1 MLQTLNNRSL
11 TEPVPSIPEGFEMT
25 VWLVFGQALHIYRY
39 KVFVRLMTVS
49 GTLCRN
55 GSMHACMVK
64 LDRGRRTQGRG
75 V

>member
-25 VWLVFGQALHIYRY
+25 VWLVFGQTLNTLIDSIGHLPGENQIY
-39 KVFVRLMTVS
+39 
-49 GTLCRN
+49 GTRI
-55 GSMHACMVK
+55 
-64 LDRGRRTQGRG
+64 GRFGRIITENPSDPFES